1 MGGLINQ
8 RQGRFQKDVVCK
20 KRETPAQKS
29 QPIEKSILGRELS
42 CCLQDSPAA
51 VFGPASAVSG
61 DFVPPARGGPGDIFS
76 NSQDSHCA
84 TSVDSASRPLG
95 IPDQRRSSADDNRSG
110 VGSGKQAGCKPV
122 VADDKE
128 KAEKLAD
135 SSGNGGPSSGDSRRK
150 YNKFILWKR
159 PKT

>member
-1 MGGLINQ
+1 MGPRPIATTEVPKRSPSSGKPTKRFYPAMSSGRCPVPPAGADGGLL
-8 RQGRFQKDVVCK
+8 RTRF
-20 KRETPAQKS
+20 TSALLPGHS
-29 QPIEKSILGRELS
+29 
-42 CCLQDSPAA
+42 QDSP
-51 VFGPASAVSG
+51 
-61 DFVPPARGGPGDIFS
+61 
-76 NSQDSHCA
+76 CA

-150 YNKFILWKR
+150 IE
-159 PKT
+159 